1 MPVISQFYG
10 IIIQM
15 FFNENGKHKNNTNG
29 GIYMYIVPDPIEV
42 KTIEDYRLW
51 IKFKNG
57 KEKIF
62 DMKKYIGQKF
72 YNKLKDKKYFE
83 KVKVVEN
90 TIQWE
95 NGEDIAPENLYYDST
110 KIKE

>member
-1 MPVISQFYG
+1 
-10 IIIQM
+10 M

-29 GIYMYIVPDPIEV
+29 GIYMYIVPDPIE
-42 KTIEDYRLW
+42 DYRLW
-51 IKFKNG
+51 TKLKNG
-57 KEKIF
+57 EEKIF